1 MYEILNLS
9 IEITPACCHKFFK
22 NSCLTEKAM
31 GDIIPAKSG
40 GEGGNVMLFKM
51 NQNIIIIIINAA
63 PPRRNGA

>member
-1 MYEILNLS
+1 
-9 IEITPACCHKFFK
+9 
-22 NSCLTEKAM
+22 M

-63 PPRRNGA
+63 PPRRIGA